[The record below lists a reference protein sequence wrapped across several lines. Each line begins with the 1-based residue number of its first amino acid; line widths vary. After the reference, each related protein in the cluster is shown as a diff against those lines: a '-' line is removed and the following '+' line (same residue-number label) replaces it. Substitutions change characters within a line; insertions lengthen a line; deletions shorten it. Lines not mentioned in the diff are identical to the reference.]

1 MYESDLIIGE
11 RVSDFAEP
19 NVFERSNPQTEE
31 VVNRARGASER
42 EAIAA
47 CETAA
52 EAFKEW
58 SQTGPG
64 MRRDLL
70 LKAEEAMKARAPEIV
85 AAMEAELGASA
96 PWAGFNIHLA
106 EGLIREAASLTTM
119 IAGQTLPS
127 DIPGM
132 TATTTRRPCG
142 VILSIAPWNAP
153 VILSTR
159 AIAMP
164 LACGN
169 TVVLKGSEICPE
181 THRLVV
187 QSFIDAG
194 LPPGVLNYVNNHPAD
209 GPKIVDTLIRHKA
222 VKRVN
227 FTGSSNTG
235 RIIARIAAEELKPTL
250 LELGGKSPM
259 IVLDDADL
267 DEAARAANFGS
278 FMNTGQVCMAT
289 EKLVVDEK
297 IADQFVEKFVASASR
312 LGIDDSCQ
320 IPLGPLAM
328 QNAPL
333 RIDSLIADAES
344 KGAKAVLR
352 GERKGALMSPTI
364 LDHVTPDMDIY
375 HEESFGPV
383 VAMVR
388 FKTIEEAINIAN
400 DTEYGLAASVFGQ
413 DVGRATAVAD
423 RLDAG
428 NRHVNMATIHD
439 QPQMPFGG
447 LKASGYGRF
456 NGLEAI
462 YEFTDTVLTTVRT
475 TPAVHYPF

>member
-1 MYESDLIIGE
+1 MYESSLIIGD
-11 RVSDFAEP
+11 RTTDFESP
-19 NVFERSNPQTEE
+19 HVFERNNPRTDE
-31 VVNRARGASER
+31 VVNRAIGASEQ

-47 CETAA
+47 CDVAA
-52 EAFKEW
+52 EAFQEW

-70 LKAEEAMKARAPEIV
+70 LKAEAALAARAPEIV

-96 PWAGFNIHLA
+96 PWAGFNVHLA

-119 IAGQTLPS
+119 IAGQTIPS

-142 VILSIAPWNAP
+142 VVLSIAPWNAP
-153 VILSTR
+153 VVLSTR

-169 TVVLKGSEICPE
+169 SVVLKGSEICPE

-194 LPPGVLNYVNNHPAD
+194 FPPGVINYVNNHPAD
-209 GPKIVDTLIRHKA
+209 GPKIVDTLIRHKD

-235 RIIARIAAEELKPTL
+235 RIIAKIAAEELKPCL

-259 IVLDDADL
+259 IILDDADL
-267 DEAARAANFGS
+267 DEAARAASFGC
-278 FMNTGQVCMAT
+278 FMNTGQICMST
-289 EKLVVDEK
+289 EKLIVDEK
-297 IADQFVEKFVASASR
+297 VADAFIEKFAASAGR
-312 LGIDDSCQ
+312 LGIDDSCE

-328 QNAPL
+328 QAAPIRL
-333 RIDSLIADAES
+333 TALVEDAVK
-344 KGAKAVLR
+344 KGAKVVLQ
-352 GERKGALMSPTI
+352 GEANGALMSPTI
-364 LDHVTPDMDIY
+364 LDNVTPEMDIY

-383 VAMVR
+383 KGIVR
-388 FKTIEEAINIAN
+388 FSTVEEAIAIAN

-413 DVGRATAVAD
+413 DVGRATAVAEK
-423 RLDAG
+423 LDAG
-428 NRHVNMATIHD
+428 NRHVNMATVHD

-462 YEFTDTVLTTVRT
+462 SEFTDTVLTTVRT

>member
-1 MYESDLIIGE
+1 MYETNLIIGE
-11 RVSDFAEP
+11 KNSDFDSP
-19 NVFERSNPQTEE
+19 HVFERNNPATDE
-31 VVNRARGASER
+31 VVNRAQGASEQA
-42 EAIAA
+42 AIQA

-52 EAFKEW
+52 EAFKDW
-58 SQTGPG
+58 SMTGPG

-70 LKAEEAMKARAPEIV
+70 LKAEEAMKERTPEII

-96 PWAGFNIHLA
+96 PWAGFNVHLA

-119 IAGQTLPS
+119 IAGQTIPS

-169 TVVLKGSEICPE
+169 TVILKGSEICPE

-187 QSFIDAG
+187 QSFLDAG
-194 LPPGVLNYVNNHPAD
+194 IPPGVLNYVNNHPAD

-235 RIIARIAAEELKPTL
+235 RVIAKIAAEELKPCL

-267 DEAARAANFGS
+267 DEAARAANFGA
-278 FMNTGQVCMAT
+278 FMNTGQICMST
-289 EKLVVDEK
+289 EKIVVDEK
-297 IADQFVEKFVASASR
+297 IADEFVEKLVASSSR

-328 QNAPL
+328 QNAPVRVSAL
-333 RIDSLIADAES
+333 IDDAVA

-352 GERKGALMSPTI
+352 GEANGALMAPTI

-375 HEESFGPV
+375 YEESFGPV
-383 VAMVR
+383 VAIAR
-388 FKTIEEAINIAN
+388 FSEVEDAIVMAN

-413 DVGRATAVAD
+413 DVGRAMAVAE

-428 NRHVNMATIHD
+428 NRHVNMATVHD
-439 QPQMPFGG
+439 QAQMPFGG

-462 YEFTDTVLTTVRT
+462 NEFTDTVLTTVRT

>member
-1 MYESDLIIGE
+1 MYESNLIIGDKN
-11 RVSDFAEP
+11 SGFDSP
-19 NVFERSNPQTEE
+19 HVFERTNPKTDE
-31 VVNRARGASER
+31 VINRAVGASEKD
-42 EAIAA
+42 AIAA
-47 CETAA
+47 CDTAA

-64 MRRDLL
+64 LRRDIL
-70 LKAEEAMKARAPEIV
+70 LKAEEAMKARAADIV

-96 PWAGFNIHLA
+96 PWAGFNVHLS

-132 TATTTRRPCG
+132 KARTTRRPCG

-169 TVVLKGSEICPE
+169 TVVLKGSEVCPE

-194 LPPGVLNYVNNHPAD
+194 LPPGVLNYVNNRPAD
-209 GPKIVDTLIRHKA
+209 AGKIVETIIRHKA

-235 RIIARIAAEELKPTL
+235 RIIAKLAAEELKPCL

-259 IVLDDADL
+259 VILDDADL
-267 DEAARAANFGS
+267 DEAAKAATFGS
-278 FMNTGQVCMAT
+278 FMNTGQICMST
-289 EKLVVDEK
+289 EKIVVDEK
-297 IADQFVEKFVASASR
+297 VADEFVAKFVESASR
-312 LGIDDSCQ
+312 LGIDDACQ

-328 QNAPL
+328 QNGPL
-333 RIDSLIADAES
+333 HVAALIEDALK
-344 KGAKAVLR
+344 KGASAALQ
-352 GERKGALMSPTI
+352 GEANGSMMAPTI
-364 LDHVTPDMDIY
+364 LDHVTSEMDVY
-375 HEESFGPV
+375 HEESFGPLVAV
-383 VAMVR
+383 VRVS
-388 FKTIEEAINIAN
+388 TVDEAIKVAN
-400 DTEYGLAASVFGQ
+400 DSDYGLAASVFGQ
-413 DVGRATAVAD
+413 DIGRAEAVAD
-423 RLDAG
+423 QLDAG
-428 NRHVNMATIHD
+428 NRHVNMATVHD
-439 QPQMPFGG
+439 QAHMPFGG

-462 YEFTDTVLTTVRT
+462 DEFTDTVLTTVRT

>member
-1 MYESDLIIGE
+1 MYESSPIIGE
-11 RVSDFAEP
+11 KTADFESSH
-19 NVFERSNPQTEE
+19 VFERSNPRTNK
-31 VVNRARGASER
+31 VVNRANGASESD
-42 EAIAA
+42 AVAA
-47 CETAA
+47 CDTAA

-58 SQTGPG
+58 SRTGPG

-70 LKAEEAMKARAPEIV
+70 LKAEQAMKARVPDII

-96 PWAGFNIHLA
+96 PWSGFNVHLA

-119 IAGQTLPS
+119 IAGQTIPS
-127 DIPGM
+127 DIPGL

-169 TVVLKGSEICPE
+169 TVVLKGSELCPE

-194 LPPGVLNYVNNHPAD
+194 FPPGVLNYVNNHPDD
-209 GPKIVDTLIRHKA
+209 GPRIVETMIRHKD

-227 FTGSSNTG
+227 FTGSSKVG
-235 RIIARIAAEELKPTL
+235 RIIAQLAAKELKPCL

-278 FMNTGQVCMAT
+278 FMNTGQICMAT
-289 EKLVVDEK
+289 EKLVVDDSV
-297 IADQFVEKFVASASR
+297 ADEFVEKFAASAKR
-312 LGIDDSCQ
+312 LGIDDACEV
-320 IPLGPLAM
+320 PLGPMAM
-328 QNAPL
+328 QNAPEK
-333 RIDSLIADAES
+333 INALIEDAVS
-344 KGAKAVLR
+344 KGARAVIR
-352 GERKGALMSPTI
+352 GECTGSLMSPTI
-364 LDHVTPDMDIY
+364 LDGVTPEMDVY

-383 VAMVR
+383 AAVVR
-388 FKTIEEAINIAN
+388 FSTVEEAIDIAN

-413 DVGRATAVAD
+413 DVGRAMAVAD

>member
-1 MYESDLIIGE
+1 MYESNLIIGDK
-11 RVSDFAEP
+11 SSGFDTP
-19 NVFERSNPQTEE
+19 HVFERTNPKTDE
-31 VVNRARGASER
+31 VVNRAVGASVK

-47 CETAA
+47 CDSAA

-58 SQTGPG
+58 SQSGPG
-64 MRRDLL
+64 HRRDLL
-70 LKAEEAMKARAPEIV
+70 LKAEEAMKDRAKDIV

-96 PWAGFNIHLA
+96 PWAGFNIHLS
-106 EGLIREAASLTTM
+106 EGLIREAASLTTQ
-119 IAGQTLPS
+119 IAGQTLTS

-132 TATTTRRPCG
+132 RAYTLRRPCG

-169 TVVLKGSEICPE
+169 TVVLKGSEVCPE

-194 LPPGVLNYVNNHPAD
+194 LPPGVLNYVNNQPAD
-209 GPKIVDTLIRHKA
+209 AGEIVQTIIQHKA

-235 RIIARIAAEELKPTL
+235 RIIAKLAAEELKPCL

-267 DEAARAANFGS
+267 DEAARAATFGS
-278 FMNTGQVCMAT
+278 FMNTGQICMST
-289 EKLVVDEK
+289 EKIIVDEK
-297 IADQFVEKFVASASR
+297 IADAFVDKFVQSASR
-312 LGIDDSCQ
+312 LGIDDACQ

-328 QNAPL
+328 QNGPGHVQ
-333 RIDSLIADAES
+333 SLIEDALT
-344 KGAKAVLR
+344 KGAKAVLV
-352 GERKGALMSPTI
+352 GDADGSMMAPTI
-364 LDHVTPDMDIY
+364 LDHVTPQMSVY
-375 HEESFGPV
+375 HEESFGPLS
-383 VAMVR
+383 AIVR
-388 FKTIEEAINIAN
+388 VSSIEEAIEVAN

-413 DVGRATAVAD
+413 DVGRAEAVAQ

-428 NRHVNMATIHD
+428 NRHVNMATVHD
-439 QPQMPFGG
+439 QAHMPFGG

-462 YEFTDTVLTTVRT
+462 NEFTDTVLTTVRT

>member
-1 MYESDLIIGE
+1 MYESGLIIGDPQHTVDTD
-11 RVSDFAEP
+11 R
-19 NVFERSNPQTEE
+19 VFERSNPVTKD
-31 VVNRARGASER
+31 VVNRAAGAGKK

-47 CETAA
+47 CDVAA
-52 EAFKEW
+52 EAFVEW

-64 MRRDLL
+64 HRRDVL
-70 LKAEEAMKARAPEIV
+70 LKAEEAMKARAPEII
-85 AAMEAELGASA
+85 AAMEAELGSSA

-106 EGLIREAASLTTM
+106 EGLIREAASLTTQ
-119 IAGQTLPS
+119 ITGQTLPS

-132 TATTTRRPCG
+132 SASTQRRPCG

-209 GPKIVDTLIRHKA
+209 GPEVVETLIRHKA

-227 FTGSSNTG
+227 FTGSSRTG
-235 RIIARIAAEELKPTL
+235 RIIARIAAEELKPSL
-250 LELGGKSPM
+250 MELGGKSPM

-267 DEAARAANFGS
+267 DEAARAATFGS
-278 FMNTGQVCMAT
+278 FMNTGQICMST
-289 EKLVVDEK
+289 EKLVVDSK
-297 IADQFVEKFVASASR
+297 VADAFLEKFVASAKR
-312 LGIDDSCQ
+312 LGIDENCQ

-328 QNAPL
+328 QDAPAQVQAL
-333 RIDSLIADAES
+333 IDDAVS
-344 KGAKAVLR
+344 KGATVALKGECR
-352 GERKGALMSPTI
+352 GAMMSPTI
-364 LDHVTPDMDIY
+364 LDNVTPDMDIY
-375 HEESFGPV
+375 GEESFGPV
-383 VAMVR
+383 VAMSR
-388 FKTIEEAINIAN
+388 FDSVDQAIEMAN
-400 DTEYGLAASVFGQ
+400 DSDYGLAAAVFGQ
-413 DVGRATAVAD
+413 DVGRATAVAQ

-428 NRHVNMATIHD
+428 NRHVNMATVHD
-439 QPQMPFGG
+439 QAHMPFGG

-475 TPAVHYPF
+475 SPAVHYPF

>member
-1 MYESDLIIGE
+1 MYETGLIIGDKN
-11 RVSDFAEP
+11 SGFDGGH
-19 NVFERSNPQTEE
+19 VFERVNPKTEE
-31 VVNRARGASER
+31 VVNRALGASEQD
-42 EAIAA
+42 AVAA
-47 CETAA
+47 CDAAA

-64 MRRDLL
+64 LRRDLL
-70 LKAEEAMKARAPEIV
+70 LKAEEAMKARQDDII

-96 PWAGFNIHLA
+96 PWAGFNVHLA
-106 EGLIREAASLTTM
+106 EGLIREAASLTTA
-119 IAGQTLPS
+119 ITGQTIPS
-127 DIPGM
+127 DIPGLK
-132 TATTTRRPCG
+132 ATTTRRPCG

-169 TVVLKGSEICPE
+169 SVVLKGSEICPE

-187 QSFIDAG
+187 QSFLDAG
-194 LPPGVLNYVNNHPAD
+194 IPPGVLNYVNNHPAD
-209 GPKIVDTLIRHKA
+209 APKIVDTLIKHKA

-227 FTGSSNTG
+227 FTGSTSTG
-235 RIIARIAAEELKPTL
+235 RIVAKLAAEQLKPCL
-250 LELGGKSPM
+250 LELGGKAPM

-267 DEAARAANFGS
+267 DEAARAATFGS
-278 FMNTGQVCMAT
+278 FMNTGQICMST
-289 EKLVVDEK
+289 EKLVVDDK
-297 IADQFVEKFVASASR
+297 VADAFVEKYVESASR
-312 LGIDDSCQ
+312 LGIGDSCQ

-328 QNAPL
+328 QNGPAHVSAL
-333 RIDSLIADAES
+333 VEDAVKKGATRVLQGDAE
-344 KGAKAVLR
+344 
-352 GERKGALMSPTI
+352 GALMAPTI
-364 LDHVTPDMDIY
+364 LDHVTPEMDIY
-375 HEESFGPV
+375 YEESFGPV
-383 VAMVR
+383 SVIVR
-388 FKTIEEAINIAN
+388 VSSPEEAIEVAN

-413 DVGRATAVAD
+413 DIGRATAVAEQ
-423 RLDAG
+423 LDAG

>member
-1 MYESDLIIGE
+1 MYETGLIIGA
-11 RVSDFAEP
+11 RNSDFDAP
-19 NVFERSNPQTEE
+19 HVFERINPKTDE
-31 VVNRARGASER
+31 VVNRAIGASEQ
-42 EAIAA
+42 EASAA
-47 CETAA
+47 CDAAA

-58 SQTGPG
+58 SKTGPG
-64 MRRDLL
+64 LRRDLL
-70 LKAEEAMKARAPEIV
+70 LKAEEAMKARVPDIV

-96 PWAGFNIHLA
+96 PWSGFNVHLA
-106 EGLIREAASLTTM
+106 QGLIREAASLTTA
-119 IAGQTLPS
+119 ITGQTIPS
-127 DIPGM
+127 DIPGL

-142 VILSIAPWNAP
+142 VIVSIAPWNAP

-194 LPPGVLNYVNNHPAD
+194 FPPGVLNYVNNHPAD
-209 GPKIVDTLIRHKA
+209 GPKIVATLIRHKD

-235 RIIARIAAEELKPTL
+235 RIIAKIAAAELKPCL

-278 FMNTGQVCMAT
+278 FMNTGQICMAT

-297 IADQFVEKFVASASR
+297 IADAFVEKFVASASR
-312 LGIDDSCQ
+312 LGIDDTCQ

-328 QNAPL
+328 QNAPM
-333 RIDSLIADAES
+333 RISALIEDALK
-344 KGAKAVLR
+344 KGARAVLR
-352 GERKGALMSPTI
+352 GAANGALMSPTI
-364 LDHVTPDMDIY
+364 LDHVTPEMDIY

-383 VAMVR
+383 TAIVR
-388 FKTIEEAINIAN
+388 FSTVEEAIAIAN

-413 DVGRATAVAD
+413 DIGRAMAVAD

-462 YEFTDTVLTTVRT
+462 NEFTDTVLTTVRT

>member
-1 MYESDLIIGE
+1 MYESNMIIGD
-11 RVSDFAEP
+11 RTTGFDEP
-19 NVFERSNPQTEE
+19 HEFERRNPSTQE
-31 VVNRARGASER
+31 VVNRAVGANEK

-47 CETAA
+47 CEAAA

-70 LKAEEAMKARAPEIV
+70 MKAEEAMKDRVPDII

-96 PWAGFNIHLA
+96 PWSGFNVHLA

-119 IAGQTLPS
+119 IAGQTIPS
-127 DIPGM
+127 DIPGLR
-132 TATTTRRPCG
+132 ATTSRRPCG

-169 TVVLKGSEICPE
+169 TVILKGSEICPE

-194 LPPGVLNYVNNHPAD
+194 FPPGVLNYVNNHPAD
-209 GPKIVDTLIRHKA
+209 GPKIVETLIRHKD

-227 FTGSSNTG
+227 FTGSSSTG
-235 RIIARIAAEELKPTL
+235 RIIAQIAASELKPCL

-259 IVLDDADL
+259 VVLDDADL
-267 DEAARAANFGS
+267 DEAARAATFGC
-278 FMNTGQVCMAT
+278 FMNTGQICMAT
-289 EKLVVDEK
+289 EKIVVDEK
-297 IADQFVEKFVASASR
+297 IADNFVDKFVTSASR
-312 LGIDDSCQ
+312 LGIGEGCEV
-320 IPLGPLAM
+320 PLGPLAM
-328 QNAPL
+328 QNAPE
-333 RIDSLIADAES
+333 RIEALIEDAIG
-344 KGAKAVLR
+344 KGATAILR
-352 GERKGALMSPTI
+352 GESDGARMSPTI
-364 LDHVTPDMDIY
+364 LDHVTPEMDVY

-383 VAMVR
+383 SAVVR
-388 FKTIEEAINIAN
+388 FSAIEDAIHIAN

-413 DVGRATAVAD
+413 DVGRATAVAE

>member
-1 MYESDLIIGE
+1 MYETSLIIGDKQSGFE
-11 RVSDFAEP
+11 SGH
-19 NVFERSNPQTEE
+19 VFERANPATEE
-31 VVNRARGASER
+31 VVNRAVGASEAQ
-42 EAIAA
+42 AIAA
-47 CETAA
+47 CDAAA

-58 SQTGPG
+58 SKTGPG

-70 LKAEEAMKARAPEIV
+70 LKAEEALKARASDIV
-85 AAMEAELGASA
+85 AAMDAELSASA
-96 PWAGFNIHLA
+96 PWSGFNVHLA

-119 IAGQTLPS
+119 IAGQTIPS
-127 DIPGM
+127 DIPGL

-187 QSFIDAG
+187 QSFLDAG
-194 LPPGVLNYVNNHPAD
+194 FPPGVINYVNNAPAD
-209 GPKIVDTLIRHKA
+209 GPTIVETIIRHKA

-235 RIIARIAAEELKPTL
+235 RAIARIAAEELKPCL

-267 DEAARAANFGS
+267 DEAARAATFGS
-278 FMNTGQVCMAT
+278 FMNTGQICMST

-297 IADQFVEKFVASASR
+297 IADDFVEKFAASASR
-312 LGIDDSCQ
+312 LGIGDSCQ
-320 IPLGPLAM
+320 IPLGPLAI

-333 RIDSLIADAES
+333 RVQALIEDAES
-344 KGAKAVLR
+344 KGAKVVMR
-352 GERKGALMSPTI
+352 GEATGALMGPTI
-364 LDHVTPDMDIY
+364 LDHVTPDMEIY
-375 HEESFGPV
+375 GEESFGPV
-383 VAMVR
+383 VAITR
-388 FKTIEEAINIAN
+388 FSTVDEAIEIAN
-400 DTEYGLAASVFGQ
+400 STEYGLAASVFGQ
-413 DVGRATAVAD
+413 DVGRAMAVAD
-423 RLDAG
+423 SLDAG
-428 NRHVNMATIHD
+428 NRHVNMATVHD

-462 YEFTDTVLTTVRT
+462 NEFTDTVLTTVRT

>member
-1 MYESDLIIGE
+1 MYDTGLLIG
-11 RVSDFAEP
+11 DG
-19 NVFERSNPQTEE
+19 NVNSSSGRSFERANPTSSE
-31 VVNRARGASER
+31 VVTRADGAGAV
-42 EAIAA
+42 EANAA
-47 CETAA
+47 CEVAA

-58 SQTGPG
+58 SKTGPG

-70 LKAEEAMKARAPEIV
+70 LKAEQALIARAPDII

-96 PWAGFNIHLA
+96 PWAGFNVHLA

-119 IAGQTLPS
+119 IAGQTIPS
-127 DIPGM
+127 DIPGL
-132 TATTTRRPCG
+132 TATTQRRPCG

-153 VILSTR
+153 VILSVR

-169 TVVLKGSEICPE
+169 TVILKGSEVCPE

-187 QSFIDAG
+187 QSFLDAG
-194 LPPGVLNYVNNHPAD
+194 IPPGVLNYVNNHPDDA
-209 GPKIVDTLIRHKA
+209 PEVVDALIRNKH

-227 FTGSSNTG
+227 FTGSSSTG
-235 RIIARIAAEELKPTL
+235 RIIAKIAAEELKPCL

-259 IVLDDADL
+259 IILDDADL
-267 DEAARAANFGS
+267 DEAARAASFGC
-278 FMNTGQVCMAT
+278 FMNTGQICMST
-289 EKLVVDEK
+289 EKLVVDNK
-297 IADQFVEKFVASASR
+297 VADAFVEKFTKSASR
-312 LGIDDSCQ
+312 LGIDDSCE

-328 QNAPL
+328 RNAPEK
-333 RIDSLIADAES
+333 IKALIKDATD
-344 KGAKAVLR
+344 KGAKLVLS
-352 GERKGALMSPTI
+352 GATNGALMGPTI

-375 HEESFGPV
+375 HEETFGPV
-383 VAMVR
+383 SVIVR
-388 FKTIEEAINIAN
+388 VDTVTEAIDAAN

-413 DVGRATAVAD
+413 EIGRATAVANA
-423 RLDAG
+423 LDAG

-462 YEFTDTVLTTVRT
+462 YEFTDTVLTTVRN

>member
-1 MYESDLIIGE
+1 MYETNLIIGDKQSGFESTHEFE
-11 RVSDFAEP
+11 RV
-19 NVFERSNPQTEE
+19 NPATEE
-31 VVNRARGASER
+31 VVNRAAGASEAQ
-42 EAIAA
+42 AIAA
-47 CETAA
+47 CDAAA
-52 EAFKEW
+52 EAFREW

-70 LKAEEAMKARAPEIV
+70 LKAEEALKARAPDIV
-85 AAMEAELGASA
+85 AAMDAELGASA
-96 PWAGFNIHLA
+96 PWSGFNVHLA

-119 IAGQTLPS
+119 IAGQTIPS
-127 DIPGM
+127 DIPGL

-194 LPPGVLNYVNNHPAD
+194 FPPGVLNYVNNHPAD
-209 GPKIVDTLIRHKA
+209 GPKIVETIIRHKA
-222 VKRVN
+222 VKRIN

-235 RIIARIAAEELKPTL
+235 RAIAKIAAEELKPCL

-267 DEAARAANFGS
+267 DEAARAATFGS
-278 FMNTGQVCMAT
+278 FMNTGQICMST

-297 IADQFVEKFVASASR
+297 IADAFVERFAASASR
-312 LGIDDSCQ
+312 MGIDDSCQ

-333 RIDSLIADAES
+333 RVQSLIEDAEK
-344 KGAKAVLR
+344 KGAQVVLR
-352 GERKGALMSPTI
+352 GEVSGALMGPTI
-364 LDHVTPDMDIY
+364 LDHVTKDMEIY
-375 HEESFGPV
+375 GEESFGPV
-383 VAMVR
+383 VAISR
-388 FKTIEEAINIAN
+388 FAAIDEAIDTAN

-413 DVGRATAVAD
+413 DVGRAMAVAD

-428 NRHVNMATIHD
+428 NRHVNMATVHD

-462 YEFTDTVLTTVRT
+462 NEFTDTVLTTVRT

>member
-1 MYESDLIIGE
+1 MYESSLIIGE
-11 RVSDFAEP
+11 RISDFEAP
-19 NVFERSNPQTEE
+19 HVFERNNPKTDE
-31 VVNRARGASER
+31 VVNRAIGASEK

-70 LKAEEAMKARAPEIV
+70 LKAEEAMKARAPDIV

-96 PWAGFNIHLA
+96 PWSGFNVHLS

-119 IAGQTLPS
+119 IAGQTIPS

-187 QSFIDAG
+187 QSFLDAG
-194 LPPGVLNYVNNHPAD
+194 IPPGVLNYVNNHPAD
-209 GPKIVDTLIRHKA
+209 APQIVDTLIRHKA

-227 FTGSSNTG
+227 FTGSSSTG
-235 RIIARIAAEELKPTL
+235 RIIAKIAAEELKPCL

-259 IVLDDADL
+259 IILDDADL
-267 DEAARAANFGS
+267 DEAARAATFGS
-278 FMNTGQVCMAT
+278 FMNTGQICMST

-297 IADQFVEKFVASASR
+297 VADEFVEKFVASASR

-328 QNAPL
+328 QNAPV
-333 RIDSLIADAES
+333 RISALVEDAVN
-344 KGAKAVLR
+344 KGAKAVLQ
-352 GERKGALMSPTI
+352 GEANGALMSPTI
-364 LDHVTPDMDIY
+364 LDHVTPEMDVY
-375 HEESFGPV
+375 HEESFGPLI
-383 VAMVR
+383 AIVR
-388 FKTIEEAINIAN
+388 VSSDEDAIKVAN

-413 DVGRATAVAD
+413 DVGRATAVAE

-428 NRHVNMATIHD
+428 NRHINMATIHD

>member
-1 MYESDLIIGE
+1 MYESSLIIGE
-11 RVSDFAEP
+11 RVSDFESP
-19 NVFERSNPQTEE
+19 HVFERTNPKTDE
-31 VVNRARGASER
+31 VVNRAIGASEK

-47 CETAA
+47 CDTAA

-70 LKAEEAMKARAPEIV
+70 LKAEEAMKARAPDIV

-96 PWAGFNIHLA
+96 PWSGFNVHLS

-187 QSFIDAG
+187 QSFLDAG
-194 LPPGVLNYVNNHPAD
+194 IPPGVLNYVNNHPAD
-209 GPKIVDTLIRHKA
+209 APKIVDTLIRHKA

-227 FTGSSNTG
+227 FTGSSSTG
-235 RIIARIAAEELKPTL
+235 RVIAKIAAEELKPCL

-259 IVLDDADL
+259 IILDDADL
-267 DEAARAANFGS
+267 DEAARAATFGS
-278 FMNTGQVCMAT
+278 FMNTGQICMST
-289 EKLVVDEK
+289 EKIVVDEK
-297 IADQFVEKFVASASR
+297 VADAFIEKFVASASR

-328 QNAPL
+328 QNAPV
-333 RIDSLIADAES
+333 RISALVEDAVS
-344 KGAKAVLR
+344 KGAKAVLQ
-352 GERKGALMSPTI
+352 GAADGALMAPTI
-364 LDHVTPDMDIY
+364 LDHVTPEMEVY
-375 HEESFGPV
+375 AEESFGPV
-383 VAMVR
+383 IAVVR
-388 FKTIEEAINIAN
+388 VSSADEAVKVAN

-413 DVGRATAVAD
+413 DVGRAMAVAEQ
-423 RLDAG
+423 LDAG

-462 YEFTDTVLTTVRT
+462 NEFTDTVLTTVRT